1 VVAISIVVAI
11 AFALES
17 VGAHQSPGGQAVV
30 PADVSANLRADYG
43 ITIAT
48 PPRSASSRLTLK
60 QVRALAVEEYGDLP
74 VSAHLVLYSD
84 PEFGDAPSELAAGED
99 DAVITPVYMNHLA
112 WLVVVRG
119 ATPALH
125 GPPGGTY
132 DATIAV
138 FIDAKTGGELTSVTL
153 PLG

>member
-1 VVAISIVVAI
+1 
-11 AFALES
+11 
-17 VGAHQSPGGQAVV
+17 V

-48 PPRSASSRLTLK
+48 PPRGAPSRLTVK
-60 QVRALAVEEYGDLP
+60 QVRARAVEEYGDLP

-99 DAVITPVYMNHLA
+99 DVVITPVYMNHLA
-112 WLVVVRG
+112 WLVVVRD
-119 ATPALH
+119 ATLALH
-125 GPPGGTY
+125 GPSGGMY
-132 DATIAV
+132 DATVAV

-153 PLG
+153 PLR